1 MQVVSHMFLQLLAA
15 AVTALFGVYWGSTSH
30 DTVTVKAPGLEKM
43 VQECLFDGLEARVRF
58 ELRLCSRYAIWFDSC
73 SDSRVENHTVSFDTI
88 TESYRV
94 VSDRFGDEYAPV
106 AVGIP
111 SKAEAMG
118 TALTVEGVPVIFL
131 ASGDEKLA
139 NDPAAYIQVR
149 GTFSCKG
156 SVNRTLARL
165 SQLFTLGFVNAVE
178 TTTDWYDF
186 EIASGVA
193 TLPS

>member
-1 MQVVSHMFLQLLAA
+1 
-15 AVTALFGVYWGSTSH
+15 
-30 DTVTVKAPGLEKM
+30 
-43 VQECLFDGLEARVRF
+43 
-58 ELRLCSRYAIWFDSC
+58 
-73 SDSRVENHTVSFDTI
+73 
-88 TESYRV
+88 
-94 VSDRFGDEYAPV
+94 
-106 AVGIP
+106 
-111 SKAEAMG
+111 MG

-165 SQLFTLGFVNAVE
+165 SQLFTLGIVNAVE